1 MRQTDR
7 ERKRE
12 RELEG
17 ASWNEAAERVVAAGF
32 NTRSFSVARSDG
44 ASEGR
49 QQECGGEV
57 VIRGE
62 TEGGGGEIS
71 VDEKRPAFNREEI
84 KEV

>member
-1 MRQTDR
+1 MKQQS
-7 ERKRE
+7 EWCCW
-12 RELEG
+12 LQHPLILC
-17 ASWNEAAERVVAAGF
+17 
-32 NTRSFSVARSDG
+32 SVTVESDG

-71 VDEKRPAFNREEI
+71 AVGKRLAFNREEI